1 MWKSTFAH
9 FLFVGGLSVKQVLT
23 GQILLILCCVVYLVW
38 WYRGFRPGVYVSRAG
53 GVNGVLLLITAA
65 LGMAGIIF
73 SLMPVQYVT
82 EPIFSQL
89 STIICGIAAYI
100 LLLAVTKWGFHR
112 IVTTELILI
121 VGWTTLE
128 MAVVNKL
135 YAAGAMSY
143 GGLLLTLIV
152 IAAAFLISIVLYVA
166 YYRMEE
172 MKAFYAAMVPLVTE
186 AIAMAVI
193 LIVSAIE

>member
-89 STIICGIAAYI
+89 SIAICGIEIGRAH
-100 LLLAVTKWGFHR
+100 V
-112 IVTTELILI
+112 
-121 VGWTTLE
+121 
-128 MAVVNKL
+128 
-135 YAAGAMSY
+135 
-143 GGLLLTLIV
+143 
-152 IAAAFLISIVLYVA
+152 
-166 YYRMEE
+166 
-172 MKAFYAAMVPLVTE
+172 
-186 AIAMAVI
+186 
-193 LIVSAIE
+193 

>member
-1 MWKSTFAH
+1 M
-9 FLFVGGLSVKQVLT
+9 KQVLT

-186 AIAMAVI
+186 AIVMAVI
-193 LIVSAIE
+193 LTVSSIE